1 VASIATRT
9 PFRELDAIERRLR
22 RTLEDIGV
30 VATLLPAADVYETED
45 EFVVEL
51 EVPGYEEKELSIEIA
66 DHTLKVTGKRIQTQD
81 ETGKRYQLRGRLRH
95 QFDRRFELR
104 SAVEAEHMS
113 AVLENGVLEVHAPK
127 WSKTTLHKVEI
138 SKAGRSE
145 PRK

>member
-1 VASIATRT
+1 VASIAGRT
-9 PFRELDAIERRLR
+9 PFRELDAIEQRVR

-30 VATLLPAADVYETED
+30 VSTLLPAADVYETED

-66 DHTLKVTGKRIQTQD
+66 DNTLKVTGKRIQSND
-81 ETGKRYQLRGRLRH
+81 ETGKTYRLRGRLR
-95 QFDRRFELR
+95 QEFDRRFELR
-104 SAVEAEHMS
+104 SAVEAERMS

-127 WSKTTLHKVEI
+127 WSKTASHKVEI

-145 PRK
+145 SGK

>member
-30 VATLLPAADVYETED
+30 VSMLLPAADVYETDE

-66 DHTLKVTGKRIQTQD
+66 DHTLTVTGKRIQTKD
-81 ETGKRYQLRGRLRH
+81 ETGKKYRLRGRLRH

-104 SAVEAEHMS
+104 SAVEAEHMT

-127 WSKTTLHKVEI
+127 WSKATSHKVEI
-138 SKAGRSE
+138 SKAGRPE